1 MLTSSEANRS
11 NRSETDETRKN
22 GVLLGLI
29 RAVSSPKYFFFFK
42 KFSNRRLFFKTVLVS
57 TFNFLKSHYII
68 ITINTFRRIAINFIL
83 KQIIVSLR
91 CFL

>member
-29 RAVSSPKYFFFFK
+29 RAVSSPKYFF
-42 KFSNRRLFFKTVLVS
+42 FSNRRLFFKTVLVS

>member
-29 RAVSSPKYFFFFK
+29 RAVSSPKYIFFFF
-42 KFSNRRLFFKTVLVS
+42 SLIVAC
-57 TFNFLKSHYII
+57 FLKQY
-68 ITINTFRRIAINFIL
+68 L
-83 KQIIVSLR
+83 
-91 CFL
+91 